1 MLVVWHLAFSFPDP
15 CPQSYVRG
23 YILANAK
30 RRRAR
35 PASAEQSSVQSGY
48 AVQPE
53 PNYAVQREGQHGS
66 LLILALLAPVVG
78 AAAGLLGAI
87 FRLAL
92 DQADGLRDALITR
105 AHDAKFVG
113 FLLVTAGC
121 AGAVTI
127 AAWLVRRFSPPASGS
142 GIPHV
147 EAVLN
152 GELPPAPLRLIPVK
166 FVGGV
171 LAIGAGLALGRE
183 GPSVQMGATVADFI
197 GNVFG
202 RCWSDRRVLLAAG
215 AGAGLATAF
224 NAPIAGA
231 VFVLEEL
238 VRRFDTRIA
247 IAALGASAGAIAVA
261 RILLGPAPDFQV
273 EPLGYAR
280 LQVWPLFVALGAVAG
295 LAATLY
301 NSTLLG
307 AVQMAERLG
316 RWSTELQAGVIG
328 GTLGMLAWFAPGLV
342 GGGDQ
347 ITQQVLA
354 GEVAVALVPLA
365 FLLRFG
371 LGAVSYAAATPGGL
385 FAPMLVLGAQLG
397 VFFGALCRAV
407 FPGLGVDPVAF
418 AIVGMASFFTGV
430 VQAPVTGIVLVTEMT
445 AGFAL
450 LLPMLGACFAAML
463 VANLLGSAP
472 IYDSLRERTVRHQQ
486 PEDLNRAADA
496 RSGNSR

>member
-1 MLVVWHLAFSFPDP
+1 MHPDP
-15 CPQSYVRG
+15 N
-23 YILANAK
+23 L
-30 RRRAR
+30 
-35 PASAEQSSVQSGY
+35 

-53 PNYAVQREGQHGS
+53 GEHGS
-66 LLILALLAPVVG
+66 LLILALLAPVAG
-78 AAAGLLGAI
+78 AAAGLLGAF

-92 DQADGLRDALITR
+92 DQADGFRDALITR
-105 AHDAKFVG
+105 AHDAKFAG

-147 EAVLN
+147 EAVLS
-152 GELPPAPLRLIPVK
+152 GELPPAPPRLIPVK
-166 FVGGV
+166 FVGGL

-183 GPSVQMGATVADFI
+183 GPSVQMGATIADFV
-197 GNVFG
+197 GNISG
-202 RCWSDRRVLLAAG
+202 RRWSDRRVLLAAG

-261 RILLGPAPDFQV
+261 RLLLGPAPDFHV
-273 EPLGYAR
+273 EPLGYPR
-280 LQVWPLFVALGAVAG
+280 LLAWPLFVALGVVAG
-295 LAATLY
+295 LAATCY

-307 AVQMAERLG
+307 AVRMMERLG
-316 RWSTELQAGVIG
+316 RWSVELRAGVIG
-328 GTLGMLAWFAPGLV
+328 GALGILAWLAPGLV
-342 GGGDQ
+342 GGGDE
-347 ITQQVLA
+347 ITQHVLA
-354 GEVAVALVPLA
+354 GEAAVALVPLA

-397 VFFGALCRAV
+397 VSFGAICRAA

-418 AIVGMASFFTGV
+418 AVVGMAAFFAGV

-463 VANLLGSAP
+463 AANLAGSAP
-472 IYDSLRERTVRHQQ
+472 IYDSLRERMVRHQQ
-486 PEDLNRAADA
+486 PEELIRTAAA